1 VDAALPRAGSLQ
13 LLTVGADPDG
23 PDPDLADEPDDPR
36 DDAAEATATCPF
48 LDSGW
53 LAATTNDIVARYGS
67 GFSADMRADPARLL
81 AGALDLLASLRLVE
95 RVDTGAGPAGG
106 IRVLPLLARY
116 RNAVVS
122 VRARQTSLF
131 DSGESS

>member
-1 VDAALPRAGSLQ
+1 
-13 LLTVGADPDG
+13 
-23 PDPDLADEPDDPR
+23 
-36 DDAAEATATCPF
+36 
-48 LDSGW
+48 
-53 LAATTNDIVARYGS
+53 
-67 GFSADMRADPARLL
+67 LL